1 MKNFS
6 DIVLYEDNHILIVN
20 KPAGEIVQGDKT
32 GDTPLSEKAKEYI
45 KKKYNKPGQVY
56 LGVVHRLDRP
66 TTGVLIFAR
75 TDKALSRLNN
85 MLRDHE
91 IKKTYWAV
99 VEGIPNELSGKLV
112 NFLKKNP
119 ETNKSKVVSKKTSG
133 AQEAILSYEHVASSD
148 KYHLLEVKLQTGR
161 HHQIRAQL
169 AHIGCVIKGDLKYG
183 ARRSNSDASISLHAR
198 NVTFTHPVSQLKI
211 NISAPVPNEQLWLFF
226 ESNHE

>member
-226 ESNHE
+226 ETNHE